1 MTIDIKTDKE
11 IEIMKE
17 GGSRLRAVVAALLK
31 TIEAG
36 MTTKKIDETAERLII
51 EAGGQPSFKKVKG
64 YFWTTCVPIN
74 DQVVHTP
81 PSDRRLKQGDLLTVD
96 IGMYYKGYHTDFA
109 TTFVV
114 DGKEEGE
121 VKKFLDTGRLALK
134 KAISVAKA
142 GKKLGLVSEAIEKEV
157 YGNGYFILK
166 DLTGHGIGKTLH
178 EEPYV
183 FGFMER
189 PVENTIT
196 MKPGLTIAIEVIYST
211 GTEEIA
217 YERDNKWSITT
228 KDRSLSACF
237 EHTVAVTEKN
247 SLVLT

>member
-1 MTIDIKTDKE
+1 MIIDLKNDKE

-17 GGSRLRAVVAALLK
+17 GGSRLRSVVAALLK

-36 MTTKKIDETAERLII
+36 MTTKKIDETAEKLII
-51 EAGGQPSFKKVKG
+51 GAGGQPSFKKVKG
-64 YFWTTCVPIN
+64 YFWTTCVPVN

-96 IGMYYKGYHTDFA
+96 IGMYFKGYHTDFA

-114 DGKEEGE
+114 GGKEEG
-121 VKKFLDTGRLALK
+121 KIKRFLDTGRSALK
-134 KAISVAKA
+134 KAILSAKA
-142 GKKLGLVSEAIEKEV
+142 GNRLGLISEAIEREI
-157 YGNGYFILK
+157 YGQGYFILK

-183 FGFMER
+183 FGFKER
-189 PVENTIT
+189 PIEKTIM
-196 MKPGLTIAIEVIYST
+196 MKPGLTIAIEVIYSM

-217 YERDNKWSITT
+217 YEKDDKWSITT

-237 EHTVAVTEKN
+237 EHTVVVMEKN